1 MIRMPGWLSSGGSSL
16 LGLQMAAFLLYPH
29 MTEGK
34 GEEREEEG
42 EGRERERGRIF
53 AKIIYFKK
61 IKKKF
66 MASPVAYGSSRARG
80 PDVEPHAVATAKP
93 DPLTHRARPG
103 IKPAPL
109 H

>member
-1 MIRMPGWLSSGGSSL
+1 MIRMPGWLSCGGSSL
-16 LGLQMAAFLLYPH
+16 LGLQMAAFLLFPH

-61 IKKKF
+61 IKKIF
-66 MASPVAYGSSRARG
+66 YGLTCGIWQFPGQGARC
-80 PDVEPHAVATAKP
+80 
-93 DPLTHRARPG
+93 
-103 IKPAPL
+103 
-109 H
+109 